1 MRRINRIRS
10 VIWLTFSL
18 GIGVA
23 HADVVAVVSAK
34 NPNTSLSKN
43 QIADIFLGKAA
54 RFPDGSLAVPVDLTE
69 GAALRNEFYLKL
81 TGKSAAQLKTH
92 WSKIIFT
99 GRGQPPK
106 AVADSAEIIKLLA
119 TNTNGI
125 GYIEQ
130 DKVDSSVKVVLSP
143 K

>member
-1 MRRINRIRS
+1 MRRLNRIRS
-10 VIWLTFSL
+10 IIWLTFSL

-23 HADVVAVVSAK
+23 QADVVAVVSAK

-43 QIADIFLGKAA
+43 QVADIFLGKAA
-54 RFPDGSLAVPVDLTE
+54 RFPNGSLAVPVDQTE
-69 GAALRNEFYLKL
+69 GTALRDEFYLKL
-81 TGKSAAQLKTH
+81 TGKSAAQLKAH

-106 AVADSAEIIKLLA
+106 VVANSAEIIKLLA
-119 TNTNGI
+119 QNTNGI

-130 DKVDSSVKVVLSP
+130 NMVDSSVRVVLP
-143 K
+143 P

>member
-1 MRRINRIRS
+1 MRRSNRIRS
-10 VIWLTFSL
+10 VAWLTLSL
-18 GIGVA
+18 GIGLA

-43 QIADIFLGKAA
+43 QIADIFLGKTA

-69 GAALRNEFYLKL
+69 GAELRNEFYLKL
-81 TGKSAAQLKTH
+81 TGKSAAQLKAH

-106 AVADSAEIIKLLA
+106 AVANSAEIIKLLS

-143 K
+143 